1 VSSFAVQPPRAVI
14 AAAEALIN
22 RLLALDPDHANGLG
36 RLAGRVIE
44 LRISAPPLRLFV
56 VPEPGRIALR
66 QHRDGPADVTLA
78 GSALA
83 FLKLSRAGADPAR
96 FAAQGVTIEGST
108 EVAQDMKRL
117 LDTLDIDWEEWLS
130 GYVGDVA
137 AHVLG
142 NLARSLAAFGRQTSE
157 TIGRDAAEYLQ
168 EEARV
173 LAPRHRVESFLHE
186 VDVLRADLDR
196 LEQRVQR
203 AGARRA

>member
-1 VSSFAVQPPRAVI
+1 VSSFAVQPPRAAI

-22 RLLALDPDHANGLG
+22 RLLALDPDHARGLG

-44 LRISAPPLRLFV
+44 LRISAPPLHLFV
-56 VPEPGRIALR
+56 LPESRGVALH
-66 QHRDGPADVTLA
+66 QHCDTPSDVVLT
-78 GSALA
+78 GSALG
-83 FLKLSRAGADPAR
+83 FLRLSRAGADPAR
-96 FAAQGVTIEGST
+96 FAAQGVAIEGST

-137 AHVLG
+137 AHALG
-142 NLARSLAAFGRQTSE
+142 NLVRTLAAFGRRSADTL
-157 TIGRDAAEYLQ
+157 GRDAAEYLQ

-196 LEQRVQR
+196 LERRVQR